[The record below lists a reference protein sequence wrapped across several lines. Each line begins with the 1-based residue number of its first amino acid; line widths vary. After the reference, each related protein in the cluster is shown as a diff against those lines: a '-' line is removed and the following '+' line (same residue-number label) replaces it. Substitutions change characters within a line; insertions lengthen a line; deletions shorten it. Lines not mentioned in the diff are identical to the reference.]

1 MGIRITTD
9 KYGIKVWRT
18 DKYGYAQYSISIQ
31 KKKENGGYI
40 TKYKQVK
47 FRGGVEVEN
56 GADIIIR
63 DAFPT
68 IDSWKDK
75 TTGELK
81 TKEVW
86 VIMDFVYKTAAPM
99 PRNEHTEQKAQEI
112 EQAAQDLFSD
122 MPDSFQAAEDDIPF

>member
-9 KYGIKVWRT
+9 EYGVKVWRN
-18 DKYGYAQYSISIQ
+18 DRYGYAQYSISIQ
-31 KKKENGGYI
+31 KKKEDGGYI

-75 TTGELK
+75 NTGELK

-86 VIMDFVYKTAAPM
+86 VIMDFVYKTSAPS
-99 PRNEHTEQKAQEI
+99 PHTEQKAQEI
-112 EQAAQDLFSD
+112 EKAAQDLFSD
-122 MPDSFQAAEDDIPF
+122 MPDSFQAAEDEIPF